1 MTVIEGSTA
10 LVTGGLRGLG
20 RAFVSELLARG
31 ARKVYATARTP
42 GAGTAPGAGGDPR
55 VEVLALDVTDDAS
68 VTAAAARA
76 DDVDIVF
83 NNAGVLHPAPLL
95 TGDLADVR
103 ATFETNVLGPLRIA
117 RAFAPVLAARGGG
130 ALVDIHSLLS
140 WGAGAGSYGASKAAL
155 WSLTNS
161 LRLELAGRHTQVLGV
176 HLGFADTDMVAALPV
191 GKVPPADVAR
201 TVVDALA
208 RGDSEVLVD
217 DATRAVK
224 AALSGPVEGLTVR
237 IGR

>member
-1 MTVIEGSTA
+1 MTVIEGSTV

-31 ARKVYATARTP
+31 AGKVYATARTP
-42 GAGTAPGAGGDPR
+42 APGAGGDPR

-68 VTAAAARA
+68 VAAAAATA

-83 NNAGVLHPAPLL
+83 NNAGVLYPGPLL
-95 TGDLADVR
+95 TGDLEEVR
-103 ATFETNVLGPLRIA
+103 ATFETNVLGPLRVA

-130 ALVDIHSLLS
+130 AVVDVHSLLS
-140 WGAGAGSYGASKAAL
+140 WGAGAGAYGASKAAL

-161 LRLELAGRHTQVLGV
+161 LRLELAAQHTQVLGV

-191 GKVPPADVAR
+191 EKVPPAEVAR
-201 TVVDALA
+201 IVLDALA
-208 RGDSEVLVD
+208 RGESEVLVD
-217 DATRAVK
+217 EATRAVK

>member
-1 MTVIEGSTA
+1 MTVIEGSTV

-31 ARKVYATARTP
+31 AGKVYATARTP
-42 GAGTAPGAGGDPR
+42 SPGAGGDPR
-55 VEVLALDVTDDAS
+55 AEVLALDVTDDAS
-68 VTAAAARA
+68 VAAAAATA

-83 NNAGVLHPAPLL
+83 NNAGVLYPGPLL
-95 TGDLADVR
+95 TGDLEEVR
-103 ATFETNVLGPLRIA
+103 ATFETNVLGPLRVA

-130 ALVDIHSLLS
+130 ALVDVHSLLS
-140 WGAGAGSYGASKAAL
+140 WGAGAGAYGASKAAL

-161 LRLELAGRHTQVLGV
+161 LRLELAAQHTQVLGV

-191 GKVPPADVAR
+191 EKVPPAEVAR
-201 TVVDALA
+201 IVLDALA
-208 RGDSEVLVD
+208 RGESEVLVD

>member
-10 LVTGGLRGLG
+10 LVTGGRRGLG
-20 RAFVSELLARG
+20 RAFTAELLARG
-31 ARKVYATARTP
+31 AKKVYATARTP
-42 GAGTAPGAGGDPR
+42 DTSEDPR

-68 VTAAAARA
+68 VAALAARA

-95 TGDLADVR
+95 SADLALVR
-103 ATFETNVLGPLRIA
+103 DTFETNVLGPLRIA

-140 WGAGAGSYGASKAAL
+140 WGAGAGAYGASKAAL

-161 LRLELAGRHTQVLGV
+161 LRLELAAQRTQVVGV
-176 HLGFADTDMVAALPV
+176 HLGFADTEMVAAVPV
-191 GKVPPADVAR
+191 DKIPPAEVAR
-201 TVVDALA
+201 AVLDGVE
-208 RGDSEVLVD
+208 RGEHEVLVD
-217 DATRAVK
+217 DATRALK
-224 AALSGPVEGLTVR
+224 AALSGPVEGLAVL
-237 IGR
+237 GRR

>member
-1 MTVIEGSTA
+1 MTVIEGSTV

-31 ARKVYATARTP
+31 AGKVYATARTP
-42 GAGTAPGAGGDPR
+42 APGAGGDPR

-68 VTAAAARA
+68 VAAAAATA

-83 NNAGVLHPAPLL
+83 NNAGVLYPGPLL
-95 TGDLADVR
+95 TGDLEEVR
-103 ATFETNVLGPLRIA
+103 ATFETNVLGLLRVA

-130 ALVDIHSLLS
+130 AMVDIHSLLS
-140 WGAGAGSYGASKAAL
+140 WGAGAGAYGASKAAL

-161 LRLELAGRHTQVLGV
+161 LRLELAAQHTQVLGV

-191 GKVPPADVAR
+191 EKVPPAEVAR
-201 TVVDALA
+201 LVLDALA
-208 RGDSEVLVD
+208 RGESEVLVD